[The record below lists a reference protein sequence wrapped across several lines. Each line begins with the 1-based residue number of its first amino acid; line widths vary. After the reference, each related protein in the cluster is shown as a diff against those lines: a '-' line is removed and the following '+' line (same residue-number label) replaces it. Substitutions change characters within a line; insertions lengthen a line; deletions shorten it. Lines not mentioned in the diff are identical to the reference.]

1 MQGIQSLIQ
10 YQFMKVLLFLMLFK
24 RSQLEVIYFSKD
36 ISVLGRDLT
45 EYLIKLVEEDAKPGE
60 EGKSFSKDN

>member
-1 MQGIQSLIQ
+1 
-10 YQFMKVLLFLMLFK
+10 MLFK